1 MDIKIPLPFKTCLF
15 DEEMKEPAY
24 YLNGI
29 PKSFLIKTASL
40 FLSYKANN
48 SKYEGLFGFLDGF
61 FCSANKP
68 FVNRILSNIL
78 TYETK
83 MNTRKIDI
91 NDYVIHQRLADLEFL
106 KIVFNSSKENNVVSP
121 SNIKEVEVKIFK
133 AYVAINQ
140 SLNQSS
146 NKIQVPEK
154 IDKPADLAKF
164 FFLLNLNSFDL
175 NNFNLL
181 EIIITQYYKG
191 CLFMK
196 FLDEKI
202 ETKELLKNFIN
213 HYGVDSMKKY
223 ISFLSVI
230 HLKLIQDDKITHVV
244 IEDVEL
250 FEFYK
255 KHSLFRLSKINQVDY
270 NDVRSLPL
278 ITQHEKGRKVITVID
293 SLLTAE
299 MFYNGLYFRLKKIND
314 SLVEDR
320 IDLLR
325 LKTHDFSE
333 KLLFKNTIESIFG
346 KKYIQF
352 SGDRIDDLMDGGID
366 YYVRNGNKVF
376 VFESKDIFLSSKA
389 KVSFD
394 EKTILNEIK
403 TKLYHDCSKSKD
415 KGVLQIRNFIEKM
428 INKQIH
434 FDQNYRVDSINIYP
448 ILILHNRIFNAPGF
462 NLILQDLFK
471 KACDDR
477 FGDLKGKINPL
488 IVIDMDTLIFNHE
501 FFESGKLNFEEVLKS
516 YSIDILIPAFKI
528 PKRINRKK
536 SEKLLISFSEYL
548 KRKTFGMKRHRLP
561 EFIAE
566 TAKEVLPE
574 N

>member
-15 DEEMKEPAY
+15 DEEMKEPTY
-24 YLNGI
+24 YLSGI

-106 KIVFNSSKENNVVSP
+106 KIVFNSSKENNGVSP
-121 SNIKEVEVKIFK
+121 FNIKEVEVKIFK

-213 HYGVDSMKKY
+213 HYGVDSVKKY

-394 EKTILNEIK
+394 EETVLKEIK

-415 KGVLQIRNFIEKM
+415 KGILQIRNFIEKM

-448 ILILHNRIFNAPGF
+448 ILVLHNRIFNAPGF

-471 KACDDR
+471 KSCDDR
-477 FGDLKGKINPL
+477 FGNLKGKINPL
-488 IVIDMDTLIFNHE
+488 IVIDIDTLIFNHE

-516 YSIDILIPAFKI
+516 YSRDILIPAFKI

-536 SEKLLISFSEYL
+536 SEELLISFSEYL